1 MAAEAEYWSFPTN
14 PEEFDKDDRISY
26 SKLDNK
32 YIAVQ
37 DDGTEYEF
45 DPELR
50 RWIPMIDE
58 ALIEEQQKG
67 YIMPSADADNDSDRR
82 PPPHGKK
89 RKMDNTDNLE
99 DNNNNNNHNSRDRSS
114 KNARRQHGNRGPP
127 QPKQNTAVYV
137 TGIPLDATVEEV
149 AELFSRKCGV
159 IAEEIDSGR
168 PRIKMYTDAEGNF
181 KGDALI
187 VFFKPQSVDMAIML
201 LDDTDFRFPPPGA
214 PSQPKMRVMAADSSY
229 KKTKYD
235 SGGGGDSSS
244 SSHQNNTPSATS
256 TKPGESSR
264 PPGDGRRSDQDKAKI
279 IRKTQKLSAKL
290 ADWSDDEPS
299 ALHDP
304 ADRNS
309 SSAAPKGGR
318 WDRVVI
324 LRHMF
329 TPEELRADPAALLDI
344 KEDVREECEKLGPVT
359 NVVLYDEEEEGIV
372 SVRFRTREAAEACL
386 RVMHGRAFG
395 GRIIEAFF
403 ATGRERFRKSKGDGS
418 SGGGGGG
425 SGGGGEKEHGSE
437 EEREED

>member
-14 PEEFDKDDRISY
+14 PEEFDQDERISY

-45 DPELR
+45 DEALK

-58 ALIEEQQKG
+58 ALIEQQQQG
-67 YIMPSADADNDSDRR
+67 YIIPDADTGRDAHLQAQAQGR
-82 PPPHGKK
+82 K
-89 RKMDNTDNLE
+89 RKMDYSNDRE
-99 DNNNNNNHNSRDRSS
+99 DNNDSNNKDRSS
-114 KNARRQHGNRGPP
+114 KNPRRQQGNRGPP

-137 TGIPLDATVEEV
+137 TGLPPDATAEEV

-168 PRIKMYTDAEGNF
+168 PRIKMYKDADGNF

-187 VFFKPQSVDMAIML
+187 VFFKPQSVEMAIML
-201 LDDTDFRFPPPGA
+201 LDDTHFRFPPPGA
-214 PSQPKMRVMAADSSY
+214 SDTPKMRVQAADSSY

-235 SGGGGDSSS
+235 GDSSAS
-244 SSHQNNTPSATS
+244 
-256 TKPGESSR
+256 KPGEAGSNNKPS
-264 PPGDGRRSDQDKAKI
+264 DATTRRSDQDKAKI
-279 IRKTQKLSAKL
+279 IKKTQKLSAKL

-299 ALHDP
+299 SLP
-304 ADRNS
+304 NP
-309 SSAAPKGGR
+309 SSAAAMAASGKGGK

-329 TPEELRADPAALLDI
+329 TLDELREDPTALLDI
-344 KEDVREECEKLGPVT
+344 KEDIREECAKLGPVT

-372 SVRFRTREAAEACL
+372 SVKFQTREAAEACL
-386 RVMHGRAFG
+386 RLMHGRAFA
-395 GRIIEAFF
+395 GRIVEAFF
-403 ATGRERFRKSKGDGS
+403 ATGREKFRRSKAE
-418 SGGGGGG
+418 SGGKEGGKD
-425 SGGGGEKEHGSE
+425 GEES
-437 EEREED
+437 D